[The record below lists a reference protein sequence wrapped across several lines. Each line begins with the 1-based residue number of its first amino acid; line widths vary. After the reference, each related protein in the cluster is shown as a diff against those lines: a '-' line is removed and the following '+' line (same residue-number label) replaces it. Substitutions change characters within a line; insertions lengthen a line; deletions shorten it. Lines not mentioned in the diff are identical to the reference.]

1 MNPII
6 INNFLSIEECES
18 ILNYSLSNLKLKKGQ
33 IGIDNEF
40 KVNLHRESNVAF
52 DQYLQFPYLID
63 RIQSLVLSNIKIKG
77 FGVNFQNKKFQFT
90 QYKPGGYYDWHT
102 DTGSNLL
109 NDRYCSIVI
118 QLNNNY
124 ENGELQFKN
133 INTEKSN
140 TGTLYMFLSDIYH
153 RVTPITTGIRYSLV
167 MWLNLSPVKSYSK
180 SLI

>member
-1 MNPII
+1 MKPII

-18 ILNYSLSNLKLKKGQ
+18 LLNYSLSKLKLKKAKVK
-33 IGIDNEF
+33 IDNEF
-40 KVNLHRESNVAF
+40 KIDSHRQSNIAF
-52 DQYLQFPYLID
+52 EQYLEFPYLMNRLKKVI
-63 RIQSLVLSNIKIKG
+63 SNNVDIKG
-77 FGVNFQNKKFQFT
+77 FDFNFENKQFQFT
-90 QYKPGGYYDWHT
+90 EYKSGDYYDWHT
-102 DTGSNLL
+102 DILDDSI
-109 NDRYCSIVI
+109 DRRFCSIVI

-140 TGTLYMFLSDIYH
+140 TGTLYMFPSDMYH

-167 MWLNLSPVKSYSK
+167 MWLNLTPIKLYSK